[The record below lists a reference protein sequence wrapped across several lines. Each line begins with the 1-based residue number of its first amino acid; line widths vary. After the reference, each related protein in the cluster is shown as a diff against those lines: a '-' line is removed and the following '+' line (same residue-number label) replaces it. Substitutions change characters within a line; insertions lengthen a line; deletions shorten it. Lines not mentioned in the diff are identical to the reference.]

1 MFPSDAYG
9 KESSE
14 RKMNKESCGSE
25 VFVVNSEHDVILYL
39 AIEISPL
46 VFFPKKRPHQ
56 SSGLEE
62 CRTSLDL
69 AGHAALAGRLH
80 TCTYTCSLTLVHKHT
95 QNIFVCS
102 KKKSPCRCCL
112 LTEALGKVYSGR
124 KMNQNGL
131 QVKSVMLFSTRPL
144 DLFSPSLFP
153 KKFFHID
160 AAHMRNCAEL
170 FWIWQIVWMVS
181 MVA

>member
-46 VFFPKKRPHQ
+46 VFFPKNTHISPVDLRNA
-56 SSGLEE
+56 GRVLI
-62 CRTSLDL
+62 L

-80 TCTYTCSLTLVHKHT
+80 TCTYTCSLTLVHKPT
-95 QNIFVCS
+95 QNVFVCS
-102 KKKSPCRCCL
+102 KKI
-112 LTEALGKVYSGR
+112 T
-124 KMNQNGL
+124 L
-131 QVKSVMLFSTRPL
+131 QMLFS
-144 DLFSPSLFP
+144 
-153 KKFFHID
+153 
-160 AAHMRNCAEL
+160 N
-170 FWIWQIVWMVS
+170 
-181 MVA
+181 

>member
-46 VFFPKKRPHQ
+46 VFFPKNTHISPV
-56 SSGLEE
+56 
-62 CRTSLDL
+62 DL
-69 AGHAALAGRLH
+69 RNAGRVLIWQVVLLWQEGYTPVLTH
-80 TCTYTCSLTLVHKHT
+80 VLSHSYTNPHKTYL
-95 QNIFVCS
+95 FAA
-102 KKKSPCRCCL
+102 KKSPCRCCF

-153 KKFFHID
+153 KKFFH
-160 AAHMRNCAEL
+160 MRNCAEL
-170 FWIWQIVWMVS
+170 FWNWQIVWMVS